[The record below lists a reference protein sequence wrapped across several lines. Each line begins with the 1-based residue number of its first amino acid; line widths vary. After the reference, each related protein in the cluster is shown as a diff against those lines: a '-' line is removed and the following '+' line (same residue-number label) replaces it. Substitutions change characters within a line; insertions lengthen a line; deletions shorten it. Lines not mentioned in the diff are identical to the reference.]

1 MGVLWYLFRP
11 VYLTVYCVCAV
22 IFSPLDVL
30 SDRPAT
36 DQVHLAGCAPGCRAV
51 QRLAKRSG
59 GLLDPTAV
67 PEVDRGLPDAQ
78 KVVLDLRIGV

>member
-1 MGVLWYLFRP
+1 MYLFRA
-11 VYLTVYCVCAV
+11 VYITVYCVCAV

-36 DQVHLAGCAPGCRAV
+36 DQVHLQGAPPVVRAV
-51 QRLAKRSG
+51 QSLAKRSG

-67 PEVDRGLPDAQ
+67 PEVDRGLPDAL